1 MTKELALPEKVES
14 LQKYTE
20 LKEYLNDLASRAKVL
35 TAPDKE
41 VQKELQKARKF
52 LNETGL
58 TLRSEYRRLA
68 DEVMSVE
75 KEHLSIIEK
84 EEKRL
89 KDLKDAEDMKIE
101 IEKRKKSY
109 NERKEKLST
118 IGVELSTTINEGLDD
133 KQFEIYF
140 QDEVAKKNERER
152 LELVARA
159 AQIKE
164 AELAIQREAEAKAR
178 EEKAREEEK
187 QRSEIA
193 IAEANKRA
201 ENAAQAE
208 RERIE
213 RETNEKIAKE
223 KAEAE
228 ELEKQTKYLAF
239 LKEYGYTEETKTD
252 FVVEK
257 VGNKVRLS
265 KILAIYTIE

>member
-1 MTKELALPEKVES
+1 MTKELSLPEKVES
-14 LQKYTE
+14 LEKYTE
-20 LKEYLNDLASRAKVL
+20 LKVYLNDLAIRASVL
-35 TAPDKE
+35 TVPDKE

-68 DEVMSVE
+68 DEVLSVE

-89 KDLKDAEDMKIE
+89 KELKDAEDMKIE
-101 IEKRKKSY
+101 IEKRKKSFDS
-109 NERKEKLST
+109 RKEKLAT
-118 IGVELSTTINEGLDD
+118 LGIELSTTKNESLDD

-152 LELVARA
+152 LELVAREEK
-159 AQIKE
+159 IKE
-164 AELAIQREAEAKAR
+164 AELAQQREAEAKAR

-187 QRSEIA
+187 QRAELA

-213 RETNEKIAKE
+213 REAAEKYAKE

-228 ELEKQTKYLAF
+228 ELAKQTKYLAF

-252 FVVEK
+252 FIVEK
-257 VGNKVRLS
+257 VGNKVRLA
-265 KILAIYTIE
+265 KILAFYTIE